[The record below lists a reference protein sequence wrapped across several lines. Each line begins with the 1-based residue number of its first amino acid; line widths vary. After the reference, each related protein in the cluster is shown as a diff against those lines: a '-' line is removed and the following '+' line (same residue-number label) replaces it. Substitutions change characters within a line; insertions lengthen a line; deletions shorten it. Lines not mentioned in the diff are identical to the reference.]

1 MIKNGKKIQLA
12 ITTKNEIRCP
22 LIIDFFGEQWTIKV
36 IIYNKINFQLNQHY
50 LNRMNEMDR

>member
-22 LIIDFFGEQWTIKV
+22 LIIDFFGEQ
-36 IIYNKINFQLNQHY
+36 
-50 LNRMNEMDR
+50 